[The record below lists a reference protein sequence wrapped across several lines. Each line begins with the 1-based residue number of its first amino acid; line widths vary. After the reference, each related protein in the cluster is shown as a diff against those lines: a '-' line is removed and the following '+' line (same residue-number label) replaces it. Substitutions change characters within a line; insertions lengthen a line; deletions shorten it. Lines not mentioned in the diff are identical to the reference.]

1 MKHGNIRHLIRWRS
15 LSTAALGLT
24 AVAAISITTA
34 TPANADWRRDG
45 WHGGPAV
52 SFSFGVP
59 VYYGYY
65 SYPAYGYYSYPGY
78 SYSPYYGYPAYSYYP
93 YPYDGSDYGY
103 DYSR

>member
-1 MKHGNIRHLIRWRS
+1 MKHQNIRDLIRWRS

-24 AVAAISITTA
+24 AVAAITTA

-45 WHGGPAV
+45 WRGGPAV

-78 SYSPYYGYPAYSYYP
+78 SYSPYYSYPAYSYYP
-93 YPYDGSDYGY
+93 YGGSDYGY